1 MASLYEIAGMYRSIL
16 DMEPES
22 DEEFGAM
29 MAALDEIQGEL
40 VEKADNIVKY
50 IRNLSAEADA
60 LKAEEAALYKK
71 RKAAENKAERLKAY
85 LAAQMTLCGLKELK
99 AGLFKLKFQPTPP
112 AISIINEAAIP
123 EQYRKVKVEIDKLAI
138 RDALKNGEEV
148 PGIEVQRGETLMI
161 R

>member
-1 MASLYEIAGMYRSIL
+1 MNLYEIAGQYRAVL
-16 DMEPES
+16 EMEPEND
-22 DEEFGAM
+22 DELAAQM
-29 MAALDEIQGEL
+29 NALDELEGEL
-40 VEKADNIVKY
+40 TVKADNIVRY

-99 AGLFKLKFQPTPP
+99 AGLFKLRFQPTTP
-112 AISIINEAAIP
+112 AISIIDESAVP
-123 EQYRKVKVEIDKLAI
+123 EKFHRVKIEIDRLAI
-138 RDALKNGEEV
+138 RDALKAGEEV
-148 PGIEVQRGETLMI
+148 PGIKIERGEALVI

>member
-138 RDALKNGEEV
+138 RDALKNGKEV
-148 PGIEVQRGETLMI
+148 PGI
-161 R
+161 

>member
-22 DEEFGAM
+22 DEEYSAM
-29 MAALDEIQGEL
+29 MSALDEVQVEL
-40 VEKADNIVKY
+40 MEKADHIVRY
-50 IRNLSAEADA
+50 IRNLTAEADA

-71 RKAAENKAERLKAY
+71 RKLAENKAERLKAY

-123 EQYRKVKVEIDKLAI
+123 EQYRKVKIEIDKLAI
-138 RDALKNGEEV
+138 RDALKNGEDV
-148 PGIEVQRGETLMI
+148 PGIEVQRGEALVI

>member
-16 DMEPES
+16 EMEPEN
-22 DEEFGAM
+22 DEEYGAM
-29 MAALDEIQGEL
+29 MTALDELQGEL
-40 VEKADNIVKY
+40 TEKADNIVKY
-50 IRNLSAEADA
+50 IRNLSAEAEA

-99 AGLFKLKFQPTPP
+99 AGLFKLRFQPTTP
-112 AISIINEAAIP
+112 AISIVDEAVVP
-123 EQYRKVKVEIDKLAI
+123 EKFHRVKIEIDKLAI
-138 RDALKNGEEV
+138 RDALKAGEEV
-148 PGIEVQRGETLMI
+148 PGIEVQRGETLVI

>member
-1 MASLYEIAGMYRSIL
+1 MASLYEIAWMYRQVL

-22 DEEFGAM
+22 DDEFGAM
-29 MAALDEIQGEL
+29 MTALDEVQAEL
-40 VEKADNIVKY
+40 TEKADHIVRY

-71 RKAAENKAERLKAY
+71 RKAVEIKAERLKAY

-99 AGLFKLKFQPTPP
+99 AGLFKLRFQPTTP
-112 AISIINEAAIP
+112 AISIIDESAVP
-123 EQYRKVKVEIDKLAI
+123 EKFHRVKIEIDRLAL
-138 RDALKNGEEV
+138 RDALKAGEEV
-148 PGIEVQRGETLMI
+148 PGIEVQRGEALVI

>member
-1 MASLYEIAGMYRSIL
+1 MASLYEIAWMYRQVL

-22 DEEFGAM
+22 DDEFGAM
-29 MAALDEIQGEL
+29 MTALDELQGEL
-40 VEKADNIVKY
+40 TDKADNIVRY

-71 RKAAENKAERLKAY
+71 RRAVENKAERLKAY
-85 LAAQMTLCGLKELK
+85 LAAQMTLCGLRELK
-99 AGLFKLKFQPTPP
+99 AGLFKLRFQPTTP
-112 AISIINEAAIP
+112 AISIIDESAVP
-123 EQYRKVKVEIDKLAI
+123 EKFHRVKVEIDKLAI

-148 PGIEVQRGETLMI
+148 PGIELQRGEALVI

>member
-16 DMEPES
+16 EMEPDN
-22 DEEFGAM
+22 DEEYGAM
-29 MAALDEIQGEL
+29 MTALDEVQAEL
-40 VEKADNIVKY
+40 TEKADNIVRY
-50 IRNLSAEADA
+50 IRNLSAEAEA

-71 RKAAENKAERLKAY
+71 RRAVENKAERLKAY

-99 AGLFKLKFQPTPP
+99 AGLFKLRFQPTAP
-112 AISIINEAAIP
+112 AISIVDESAVP
-123 EQYRKVKVEIDKLAI
+123 EKFHRVKVEIDKLAI

-148 PGIEVQRGETLMI
+148 PGIEVQRGEALVI